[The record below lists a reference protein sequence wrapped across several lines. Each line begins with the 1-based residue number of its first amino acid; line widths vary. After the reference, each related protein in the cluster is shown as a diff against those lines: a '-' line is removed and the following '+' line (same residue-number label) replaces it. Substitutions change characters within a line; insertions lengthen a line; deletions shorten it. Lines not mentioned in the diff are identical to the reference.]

1 MIETLTVTNVLSG
14 RSFTFNDDNCP
25 LNQWTMDIDLRSED
39 RERPMEHGLYPSYTY
54 YGRRIYHGEGALLDD
69 TPTGYMQRRLA
80 LQSALI
86 LPPRAGIREPFQL
99 DMRYAGIVPSLRAMC
114 TLDSAPE
121 LPMAVP
127 NWSLTE
133 FFISFKAFDPII
145 YSAQTLSTTANTPV
159 ITAGVAFP
167 LTFPIAFFGTSGS
180 AVLSTNNGNILTYP
194 TVTIYG
200 PITNPRLFNVAK
212 NEIMRFDGLILNAG
226 DAVTVDFK
234 DRVAL
239 SSAGGNAYGSI
250 TNDST
255 FWTLDP
261 GDNQWTFTADAA
273 ASPSRAVMTW
283 NDAYML

>member
-1 MIETLTVTNVLSG
+1 MIETLTLTNLVNSN
-14 RSFTFNDDNCP
+14 SFVFNDDNCP
-25 LNQWTMDIDLRSED
+25 LNQWTMDVDLRSED
-39 RERPMEHGLYPSYTY
+39 RERPLEHGLYPSYTY
-54 YGRRIYHGEGALLDD
+54 YGRRIFHGEGALLDD
-69 TPTGYMQRRLA
+69 TPTGYMTRRLQ

-86 LPPRAGIREPFQL
+86 LPPRSGFREPFQL
-99 DMRYAGIVPSLRAMC
+99 DMRYAGIVPTLRSYC
-114 TLDSAPE
+114 TLDAYPE
-121 LPMAVP
+121 LPMATP

-133 FFISFKAFDPII
+133 FFISLKSFDPVM
-145 YSAQTLSTTANTPV
+145 YDATTYSTTAPTPAIV
-159 ITAGVAFP
+159 PGVSFP
-167 LTFPIAFFGTSGS
+167 LTFPILFFGTT
-180 AVLSTNNGNILTYP
+180 AATVLSHNSGNILTYP

-200 PITNPRLFNVAK
+200 PVTNPRIYNIAK
-212 NEIMRFDGLILNAG
+212 DEIVRLDGLILNNG

-234 DRVAL
+234 DRTAI
-239 SSAGGNAYGSI
+239 SSAGGNTYATI